1 MGATLTATCWPFSL
15 TDDPKATLA
24 LSLAEDAAPE
34 TDPLIPALSPLA
46 AIHTRATYRELKA
59 AVGARD
65 QDAILA
71 VLFRFRSGQPACAAS
86 DDPAEFKGI
95 RGLVRQVD
103 NEGIRH
109 DVPAYAHVE
118 VIRAGQVVTP

>member
-1 MGATLTATCWPFSL
+1 MTA
-15 TDDPKATLA
+15 PKPG
-24 LSLAEDAAPE
+24 DRVR
-34 TDPLIPALSPLA
+34 I
-46 AIHTRATYRELKA
+46 TYE
-59 AVGARD
+59 GFWD
-65 QDAILA
+65 
-71 VLFRFRSGQPACAAS
+71 

-109 DVPAYAHVE
+109 DFPAYAHVE

>member
-1 MGATLTATCWPFSL
+1 MTTTLTATCWPFSL
-15 TDDPKATLA
+15 TDDPKAVLA
-24 LSLAEDAAPE
+24 LSLAEDAVPE

-46 AIHTRATYRELKA
+46 AIHARATYRELKA

-86 DDPAEFKGI
+86 VVQAS
-95 RGLVRQVD
+95 GLTDVHAAGCTLHRRHLQPVR
-103 NEGIRH
+103 
-109 DVPAYAHVE
+109 AA
-118 VIRAGQVVTP
+118 